1 MTAEVSVDAIIE
13 ATMAGLQRRY
23 DGFVPGAFEIE
34 GFGAGG
40 FRFAD
45 MSHRGSIIVLP
56 SGIHMWAAETPA
68 DITPGMLAPV
78 LAEPAGA
85 IELLLIGMGAELLPI
100 RADVR
105 TALKAAGIGVD
116 PMSTGNAIA
125 TYNILFAEK
134 RRVAAALLAV
144 A

>member
-1 MTAEVSVDAIIE
+1 MAEL
-13 ATMAGLQRRY
+13 TRRY

-40 FRFAD
+40 FRFAG
-45 MSHRGSIIVLP
+45 MSHRGSLIVLP
-56 SGIHMWAAETPA
+56 SGIHMWAALTPA
-68 DITPGMLAPV
+68 DMTPDMLAPV
-78 LAEPAGA
+78 FAEPVGT
-85 IELLLIGMGAELLPI
+85 IELLLIGTGRELLPL
-100 RADVR
+100 RADLR
-105 TALKAAGIGVD
+105 GALRAAGIGVD
-116 PMSTGNAIA
+116 PMATSHAIV

>member
-1 MTAEVSVDAIIE
+1 MAEL
-13 ATMAGLQRRY
+13 TRRY

-40 FRFAD
+40 FRFAG

-56 SGIHMWAAETPA
+56 SGTHMWAALTPA
-68 DITPGMLAPV
+68 DMTPDMLAPV
-78 LAEPAGA
+78 FAEPAGS
-85 IELLLIGMGAELLPI
+85 IELLLIGTGRELLPL
-100 RADVR
+100 RADLR
-105 TALKAAGIGVD
+105 GALRAAGIGVD
-116 PMSTGNAIA
+116 PMATSHAIA
-125 TYNILFAEK
+125 TYNILLAEK

>member
-1 MTAEVSVDAIIE
+1 MAEL
-13 ATMAGLQRRY
+13 TRRY

-40 FRFAD
+40 FRFAG
-45 MSHRGSIIVLP
+45 MSHRGSLIVLP
-56 SGIHMWAAETPA
+56 SGIHMWAALTPA
-68 DITPGMLAPV
+68 DMTPDMLAPV
-78 LAEPAGA
+78 FAEPVGT
-85 IELLLIGMGAELLPI
+85 IELLLIGTGRELLPL
-100 RADVR
+100 RADLR
-105 TALKAAGIGVD
+105 GALRAAGIGVD
-116 PMSTGNAIA
+116 PMATSHAIA